1 MEEIINEK
9 SNFFSENQKRILRLL
24 QLTKDNKNSI
34 IQDLRK
40 TVVNYINE
48 TEKYISEIEND
59 NLQLGS
65 TVTKFESFIS
75 EEQKYLNEHSELIK
89 KTLLLLTEENRKLR
103 K

>member
-9 SNFFSENQKRILRLL
+9 SKFFSENQKHITRLL

-40 TVVNYINE
+40 TVINYINE
-48 TEKYISEIEND
+48 TEKYISDIEND

-65 TVTKFESFIS
+65 TISKFESFITQ
-75 EEQKYLNEHSELIK
+75 EQKIINQQSELVK
-89 KTLLLLTEENRKLR
+89 QTLLLLTEENRKLR